1 VDSAEAKEDDANNAV
16 AAEEGRENGGS
27 VAAEGAERRGAGNG
41 GFRRDGTQWVSRR
54 VSKGNLLES

>member
-1 VDSAEAKEDDANNAV
+1 VDSAEAKEEDANNAAV
-16 AAEEGRENGGS
+16 AEGRENGGS

-54 VSKGNLLES
+54 VSKGNLLQS